1 MSVLSFLSWYY
12 HAAARLHAVRASAPE
27 GQLSR
32 KTGRGRCM
40 KASRPEVSCLFPM
53 APVHDPS
60 LSRKVSFQPTTKCVC
75 ICLGTYILFL
85 ARRMTLRNKDTG
97 RESAYFHQAGSP
109 YIQAPVFQDNGHS
122 QRECSRA
129 CSRGDRA
136 GQ

>member
-1 MSVLSFLSWYY
+1 MSVLSFLSWHH

-27 GQLSR
+27 GLLSR

-40 KASRPEVSCLFPM
+40 KASRPEVGCLFPM

-85 ARRMTLRNKDTG
+85 ARRMTLRKKDTG
-97 RESAYFHQAGSP
+97 KSLLTSIRLGFP

-136 GQ
+136 DQ